1 MDLTGF
7 LFGNVNEEGE
17 LEDESLL
24 DRVYP
29 FKAHHI
35 QQYYT
40 YSAIMHC
47 NERPSVVESYKHLA
61 NFFLYRIQWLSW
73 PSLVWGVC

>member
-24 DRVYP
+24 DKVRLVNRLM
-29 FKAHHI
+29 
-35 QQYYT
+35 Q
-40 YSAIMHC
+40 
-47 NERPSVVESYKHLA
+47 
-61 NFFLYRIQWLSW
+61 RIFASNM
-73 PSLVWGVC
+73 C